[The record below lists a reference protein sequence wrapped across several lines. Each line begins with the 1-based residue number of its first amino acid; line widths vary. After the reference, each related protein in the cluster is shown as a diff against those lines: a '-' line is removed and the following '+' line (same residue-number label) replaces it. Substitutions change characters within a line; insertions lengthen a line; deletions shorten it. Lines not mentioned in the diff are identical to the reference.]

1 MGVGSGVDELCKV
14 EDGAAEESGPVLE
27 VVALV
32 FEAAAVAMAGITAI
46 AEDDG
51 GAMCS
56 LFLGSSQQVPL
67 VSMLQQNLPF

>member
-1 MGVGSGVDELCKV
+1 MLCKV
-14 EDGAAEESGPVLE
+14 EDGVAEEMKPVLE

-32 FEAAAVAMAGITAI
+32 LEASVVAMPGIIAI
-46 AEDDG
+46 AEDIG

-56 LFLGSSQQVPL
+56 FFLGSSQQVPL